1 MKILIVEDDRR
12 IAQTISQGLAGEG
25 YETEVVYDGQL
36 GREAALQN
44 PIDMLILDINLPG
57 LSGFSICHDVRQ
69 AKPTLPILM
78 LTALGEIEDKVLGL
92 SRGADD
98 YIVKPF
104 DLRELNAR
112 VAACFRR
119 LDRQEEPVGQEVLQV
134 ADLVVN
140 PATKQVSRHGQSIE
154 LTSKEFNLLE
164 QLMRQPGQVIS
175 KKDLTERVWN
185 LHFDPGTNVVEV
197 YINYLRRKIDRNFEP
212 KLIHTRS
219 GYGYMIKE
227 G

>member
-12 IAQTISQGLAGEG
+12 IAQTISQGLSGEG

-69 AKPTLPILM
+69 AKPALPILM
-78 LTALGEIEDKVLGL
+78 LTALGEVEDKVLGL

-119 LDRQEEPVGQEVLQV
+119 LDRQEETVGQEVLQV

-164 QLMRQPGQVIS
+164 QLMRHPGQVIS